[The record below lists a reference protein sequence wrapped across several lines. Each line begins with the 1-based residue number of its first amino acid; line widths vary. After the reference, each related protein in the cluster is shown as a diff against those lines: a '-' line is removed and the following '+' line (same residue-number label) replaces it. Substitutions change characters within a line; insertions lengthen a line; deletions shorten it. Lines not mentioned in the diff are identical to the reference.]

1 MAATA
6 WKIYAKAK
14 EYLGDGTIQLG
25 TNGFKMALFAS
36 GNTSTV
42 TLTAYSQLTNEIGTS
57 GGYASGG
64 KFLVPSAGTWTLS
77 GSTVTFDYSTV
88 GLTFTAS
95 GGPLTNV
102 KYAVIYQSGGELLCW
117 SRLSSAQFTV
127 ASPNTLTILPAA
139 TGVFT
144 LT

>member
-36 GNTSTV
+36 GNASTITLSTYAQV
-42 TLTAYSQLTNEIGTS
+42 TGEIGTS

-77 GSTVTFDYSTV
+77 GSTVKFTYSTV

-102 KYAVIYQSGGELLCW
+102 KYAVIYQSGGKLLCW

-139 TGVFT
+139 AGVFT

>member
-6 WKIYAKAK
+6 WRIYAKAK

-36 GNTSTV
+36 GNASTV
-42 TLTAYSQLTNEIGTS
+42 TLSAYSQLTGEIGTS

-64 KFLVPSAGTWTLS
+64 EFLNPSAGTWTLS
-77 GSTVTFDYSTV
+77 GSTVKFSYSTV
-88 GLTFTAS
+88 GITFTAS
-95 GGPLTNV
+95 GGPLTDV

-127 ASPNTLTILPAA
+127 ADPNTLTILPA
-139 TGVFT
+139 TNGVFT